1 MAEPGNHPVI
11 IKRVKKIHGGGHHG
25 GNWKVAYADFTTA
38 MMAFFLMLWLL
49 NAVTEEQMQGI
60 AHYFSPTALSNTKSG
75 AGGVLGGTSMLSPG
89 PMQTVMSAPGATVS
103 LLPLDPKEQPDIDG
117 LPAEKPPSAEAPA
130 AETPTDGAS
139 DEAADEAADGAADE
153 AALEADLEAVRQRL
167 EQQEFERAEAA
178 LRAAVAATPELRE
191 FSRNLLIDMTAQGM
205 RIQIA
210 DAEQRSMFAL
220 GSSDMFP
227 HTQVLLEKI
236 VQAIS
241 GLPNDVAVVGHTD
254 ATPYRTDNGYTNWEL
269 STDRANASRR
279 ALVAAGLPAS
289 RIVRIVG
296 RADHDP
302 LIKNDAFA
310 AQNRR
315 ISILLLRESSHRQ
328 GG

>member
-1 MAEPGNHPVI
+1 MRSTRCPPRPRTMAEPGNHPVVI

-49 NAVTEEQMQGI
+49 NAVTEEQMRGI

-117 LPAEKPPSAEAPA
+117 LPAEKPP
-130 AETPTDGAS
+130 AETPTDG
-139 DEAADEAADGAADE
+139 AADGAADE

-178 LRAAVAATPELRE
+178 LRAAIAATPELRE
-191 FSRNLLIDMTAQGM
+191 FSRNLLIDMTGQGM

-227 HTQVLLEKI
+227 HTQGLLEKI
-236 VQAIS
+236 VQTIS

-254 ATPYRTDNGYTNWEL
+254 ATPYRTDDGYTNWEL

-310 AQNRR
+310 AQNRH
-315 ISILLLRESSHRQ
+315 ISILLLRETSYLQ
-328 GG
+328 GD